1 MAMEVWMAA
10 KEQSSQE
17 LRSKKIEVEQ
27 FAGALEQLRGQC
39 EQLQK
44 QVSLSFGCACKE
56 FDC

>member
-1 MAMEVWMAA
+1 MAA